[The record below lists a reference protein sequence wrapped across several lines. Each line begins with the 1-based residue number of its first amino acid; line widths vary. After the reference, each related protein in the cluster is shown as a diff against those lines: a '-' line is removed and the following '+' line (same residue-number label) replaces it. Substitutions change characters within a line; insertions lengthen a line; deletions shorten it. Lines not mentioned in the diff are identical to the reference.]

1 MNRLN
6 AALGEWHSETWEKGN
21 ILMKLRNLTLIAVC
35 ATFTSITPVF
45 AGCLPGTERSLSYC
59 SGYLGMMFEFMST
72 PHDFFDDRY
81 LEVEAIRVDKQCN
94 YYKQTSSLTELE
106 WAEFMQ
112 NAGKMEFSLLMQSQD
127 VPKLTA
133 LRDECASIY
142 EAYDSS
148 K

>member
-1 MNRLN
+1 MSLCPR
-6 AALGEWHSETWEKGN
+6 HT
-21 ILMKLRNLTLIAVC
+21 I
-35 ATFTSITPVF
+35 SI
-45 AGCLPGTERSLSYC
+45 
-59 SGYLGMMFEFMST
+59 
-72 PHDFFDDRY
+72 DDRY